1 MQMTIQQKKRQ
12 IARRQRASRPAPQP
26 WAGEEDTENF
36 LWHILIMSAM
46 AALFALMAFA
56 GQLGVISAL

>member
-1 MQMTIQQKKRQ
+1 MKLQQKKRQ

-26 WAGEEDTENF
+26 WAEEEDTESY
-36 LWHILIMSAM
+36 LWHILIMSAI
-46 AALFALMAFA
+46 AAFFALLAFA